1 MMPSRRAAKKTA
13 VRNRKTLREIF
24 SSKTAQTVLVMIVGV
39 VVLCGLMTIAIA
51 PKRYNLRVGDISHT
65 TITATKD
72 VVDEVSTA
80 RQREEAASK
89 VEPSYVFN
97 ENVTTD
103 VMLNLE
109 TVLKQVNTVQMYGRN
124 ILVQQHPDD
133 PLAQQSYQFNE
144 AEMSYAQ
151 GQLTQLTLAGYQL
164 QTLLHASDQQMLDL
178 TSDLTA
184 AVENTM
190 NTTIREGYVSETI
203 QYLQQIVGYKTDI
216 DLLQNVVTPIL
227 RKVMQ
232 PNMLI
237 DQTATEALRQEA
249 RDAVEPVIYKQGQ
262 NIVLARE
269 RVTINQLEM
278 LRSLGLLDNDDV
290 DIMMY
295 VSAIVLVLVAIAV
308 LVMALVMF
316 TPETLQRPSRMLIIM
331 LGMCLTLGVCIL
343 AKLVNVYLMP
353 TLLAVVMLTS
363 LLGARVGMAACLSM
377 TVIIG
382 TLATGSESTFS
393 AQTVNIVLTTLIS
406 SITALM
412 IVRRKPNR
420 QQILLCGIITA
431 VVNAV
436 LILVVGFMT
445 NTSLHDVAADAIWS
459 GAAAAGAA
467 ILTIAFD
474 PLIEAMFNLATPSKL
489 MELSNPNHPLLRRL
503 LIEASGTYHHSIIVA
518 NLAEAA
524 AESVEANQLL
534 ARAGAYFH
542 DIGKLK
548 RPLYFKENQIGDNPH
563 EHTNPYVSAAI
574 VTAHT
579 RDGLVLAQQYRLPQE
594 IQSIIAEHHGDTPV
608 MYFYHK
614 ATQQAGDAGVDITD
628 FRYDGKRPQTKE
640 SAIIMLADTVEAAV
654 RSMSN
659 PTPKAIEEFIHKLV
673 QGKLD
678 DGQLSAAPL
687 TLLDVERICQAFTTV
702 LKGVFH
708 ERIEYPSISPAAAAR
723 VNAIMSA
730 SEDGHTESRVEA
742 MELRKVEP
750 EVPAKQEQPAAAAQQ
765 AVPQPVKVAAQAPQ
779 STAAAP
785 AAAADKAPA
794 APQKICVSQAKQNGE
809 AAATAPAAA
818 QPVKPAA
825 EAAAGKSATAQAG
838 AVQPAQA
845 APQPVKTSCETVAP
859 VTAAPASQPAKPV
872 CDNDPAAAQPVK
884 PAADA
889 AAGKAATAQAGAAQP
904 VKPAC
909 ETAAPV
915 TAAPASQP
923 AKPASEND
931 PAAAQQVKP
940 AADAD
945 AGKAATAQA
954 PVPQPVKPVSEN
966 DPAAAQP
973 AKTETETPSAET
985 LPVDTQPA
993 ADESRSTG
1001 TDAPAQGEKHED

>member
-1 MMPSRRAAKKTA
+1 MMPNRRAA
-13 VRNRKTLREIF
+13 RKPAGRTRKPLREIF
-24 SSKTAQTVLVMIVGV
+24 ATKTAQTVMVMILCTVL
-39 VVLCGLMTIAIA
+39 LCGLMTVAIA
-51 PKRYNLRVGDISHT
+51 PKRYSLRVGDISHT

-72 VVDEVSTA
+72 VVDEVTTA

-97 ENVTTD
+97 ETVTTE
-103 VMLNLE
+103 VMQNLAI
-109 TVLKQVNTVQMYGRN
+109 VLKQVNTVQQYGRT
-124 ILVQQHPDD
+124 ILEKEYPGD
-133 PLAQQSYQFNE
+133 PVAQNAYRFNE
-144 AEMSYAQ
+144 AELSYAQ

-178 TSDLTA
+178 TNDLTA

-249 RDAVEPVIYKQGQ
+249 RAAVEPVIYKQGQ

-269 RVTINQLEM
+269 RVTVTQLEM

-295 VSAIVLVLVAIAV
+295 VSACSLVLIAIAILVLVLT
-308 LVMALVMF
+308 LLF
-316 TPETLQRPSRMLIIM
+316 PEILRRPSRMLIIM
-331 LGMCLTLGVCIL
+331 LVMCLTLGVCVL
-343 AKLVNVYLMP
+343 AKLVKVYLMP
-353 TLLAVVMLTS
+353 TLLCVVMVTS

-393 AQTVNIVLTTLIS
+393 SQTVNIILTTLIS

-412 IVRRKPNR
+412 IVHKKPNR

-431 VVNAV
+431 MVNAA
-436 LILVVGFMT
+436 LILILGFMT
-445 NTSLHDVAADAIWS
+445 NTSLHEVAADAVWS

-467 ILTIAFD
+467 VLTIAFD
-474 PLIEAMFNLATPSKL
+474 PLVEALFNLATPTKL

-524 AESVEANQLL
+524 AESVDGNQLL

-579 RDGLVLAQQYRLPQE
+579 RDGLVLAQQYRLPME
-594 IQSIIAEHHGDTPV
+594 IQNIIAEHHGDTPV

-614 ATQQAGDAGVDITD
+614 ASQQAGDAGVDIAD

-659 PTPKAIEEFIHKLV
+659 PTPQAIEEFIHKLV
-673 QGKLD
+673 KGKLE
-678 DGQLSAAPL
+678 DGQLNDAPL
-687 TLLDVERICQAFTTV
+687 TLQDVERICQAFSTV

-723 VNAIMSA
+723 VNASLMA
-730 SEDGHTESRVEA
+730 SEEGYTESRVEA
-742 MELRKVEP
+742 MELRKVEAETPVQPKAP
-750 EVPAKQEQPAAAAQQ
+750 EQAAPAQQ
-765 AVPQPVKVAAQAPQ
+765 AKPAPAQASKPAATQAVKPAQPQP
-779 STAAAP
+779 AAP
-785 AAAADKAPA
+785 AAA
-794 APQKICVSQAKQNGE
+794 
-809 AAATAPAAA
+809 T
-818 QPVKPAA
+818 QP
-825 EAAAGKSATAQAG
+825 
-838 AVQPAQA
+838 
-845 APQPVKTSCETVAP
+845 
-859 VTAAPASQPAKPV
+859 
-872 CDNDPAAAQPVK
+872 
-884 PAADA
+884 
-889 AAGKAATAQAGAAQP
+889 
-904 VKPAC
+904 
-909 ETAAPV
+909 
-915 TAAPASQP
+915 QP
-923 AKPASEND
+923 AKPAAQPAVSEAAPAQPQPAA
-931 PAAAQQVKP
+931 PAAATQ
-940 AADAD
+940 
-945 AGKAATAQA
+945 
-954 PVPQPVKPVSEN
+954 PQPAKP
-966 DPAAAQP
+966 AAQP
-973 AKTETETPSAET
+973 AASEAAPAQ
-985 LPVDTQPA
+985 PQPA
-993 ADESRSTG
+993 APAAATQPQPAKPAAQPAVSEA
-1001 TDAPAQGEKHED
+1001 APAQPAVPAAKEEEQPAKPEEAAEKTKEKESGESVVANENQSEPQGENHED

>member
-1 MMPSRRAAKKTA
+1 MMPNRRAAKKPS
-13 VRNRKTLREIF
+13 VRSRKTLREIF
-24 SSKTAQTVLVMIVGV
+24 GTKTAQTVLVVIAGV
-39 VVLCGLMTIAIA
+39 IVLCGLMTVAIA

-97 ENVTTD
+97 ETVTTD
-103 VMLNLE
+103 VLLNLE
-109 TVLKQVNTVQMYGRN
+109 TVLKQVNTVQQYGRN
-124 ILVQQHPDD
+124 ILLQQHPDD
-133 PLAQQSYQFNE
+133 PLAQQSYQFKE
-144 AEMSYAQ
+144 AELSYAQ

-164 QTLLHASDQQMLDL
+164 QTLLHASDQQMLDM

-290 DIMMY
+290 DVMMY
-295 VSAIVLVLVAIAV
+295 VSAIALVLVAIAV
-308 LVMALVMF
+308 LVMVLVMF

-331 LGMCLTLGVCIL
+331 LGMCLTLGICIL

-353 TLLAVVMLTS
+353 TLLAALMLTS
-363 LLGARVGMAACLSM
+363 LLGARVGLAAGLSM

-393 AQTVNIVLTTLIS
+393 AQTVNIIMTTLIS
-406 SITALM
+406 GIAAIM

-431 VVNAV
+431 VVNAA
-436 LILVVGFMT
+436 LILLVGFMT

-467 ILTIAFD
+467 ILTIALD
-474 PLIEAMFNLATPSKL
+474 PLIEAMFNLASPSKL

-524 AESVEANQLL
+524 AESVDANQLL

-594 IQSIIAEHHGDTPV
+594 IQNIIVEHHGDTPV

-614 ATQQAGDAGVDITD
+614 ASQQANDGGVDIAD

-659 PTPKAIEEFIHKLV
+659 PTPKAIEDFIHKLV

-678 DGQLSAAPL
+678 DGQLSEAPL

-708 ERIEYPSISPAAAAR
+708 ERIEYPSISPAAAAH
-723 VNAIMSA
+723 VNASMA
-730 SEDGHTESRVEA
+730 AEEGHTESRVEA
-742 MELRKVEP
+742 QELRKVEP
-750 EVPAKQEQPAAAAQQ
+750 EAAPKAAAPVVPAAAQ
-765 AVPQPVKVAAQAPQ
+765 
-779 STAAAP
+779 AAP
-785 AAAADKAPA
+785 AAAA
-794 APQKICVSQAKQNGE
+794 
-809 AAATAPAAA
+809 
-818 QPVKPAA
+818 QP
-825 EAAAGKSATAQAG
+825 TQ
-838 AVQPAQA
+838 
-845 APQPVKTSCETVAP
+845 
-859 VTAAPASQPAKPV
+859 
-872 CDNDPAAAQPVK
+872 
-884 PAADA
+884 
-889 AAGKAATAQAGAAQP
+889 
-904 VKPAC
+904 
-909 ETAAPV
+909 
-915 TAAPASQP
+915 ASQP
-923 AKPASEND
+923 AKPAAEAT
-931 PAAAQQVKP
+931 PAAPAQP
-940 AADAD
+940 A
-945 AGKAATAQA
+945 
-954 PVPQPVKPVSEN
+954 KPVSETAPVAAAQPTQ
-966 DPAAAQP
+966 PAKPACAGTAAQAAKPVQPAAQPAQPVAQAAQPAAQP
-973 AKTETETPSAET
+973 AKPACEGNTAPAPQTAPAAKPVQPAKPASEAAAASAPQPAKPANEAT
-985 LPVDTQPA
+985 VAPAAQPTQPA
-993 ADESRSTG
+993 KPASEAAVAPAPQPAKPANEATAAPATQPVKPASEAAAPAAQLAQTVAQPAKPTSEPTPTES
-1001 TDAPAQGEKHED
+1001 PAQGEHHED

>member
-1 MMPSRRAAKKTA
+1 MMPNRRAAKKPS

-24 SSKTAQTVLVMIVGV
+24 GTKTAQTVLVVIAGV
-39 VVLCGLMTIAIA
+39 IVLCGLMTVAIA

-97 ENVTTD
+97 ETVTTD
-103 VMLNLE
+103 VLLNLE
-109 TVLKQVNTVQMYGRN
+109 TVLKQVNTVQQYGRN
-124 ILVQQHPDD
+124 ILLQQHPDD
-133 PLAQQSYQFNE
+133 PLAQQSYQFKE
-144 AEMSYAQ
+144 AELSYAQ

-164 QTLLHASDQQMLDL
+164 QTLLHASDQQMLDM

-290 DIMMY
+290 DVMMY
-295 VSAIVLVLVAIAV
+295 VSAIALVLVAIAV
-308 LVMALVMF
+308 LVMVLVMF
-316 TPETLQRPSRMLIIM
+316 TPETLQRPSRMLIVM
-331 LGMCLTLGVCIL
+331 LGMCLTLGICIL

-353 TLLAVVMLTS
+353 TLLAALMLTS
-363 LLGARVGMAACLSM
+363 LLGARVGLAAGLSM

-393 AQTVNIVLTTLIS
+393 AQTVNIIMTTLIS
-406 SITALM
+406 GIAAVM

-431 VVNAV
+431 VVNAA
-436 LILVVGFMT
+436 LILLVGFMT

-467 ILTIAFD
+467 ILTIALD
-474 PLIEAMFNLATPSKL
+474 PLIEAMFNLASPSKL

-524 AESVEANQLL
+524 AESVDANQLL

-594 IQSIIAEHHGDTPV
+594 IQNIIVEHHGDTPV

-614 ATQQAGDAGVDITD
+614 ASQQANDGGVDIAD

-659 PTPKAIEEFIHKLV
+659 PTPKAIEDFIHKLV

-678 DGQLSAAPL
+678 DGQLSEAPL

-708 ERIEYPSISPAAAAR
+708 ERIEYPSISPAAAAH
-723 VNAIMSA
+723 VNASMA
-730 SEDGHTESRVEA
+730 AEEGHTESRVEA
-742 MELRKVEP
+742 QELRKVEP
-750 EVPAKQEQPAAAAQQ
+750 EAAPKTAAPVAPAPAQAAQAAAAQ
-765 AVPQPVKVAAQAPQ
+765 AAQPVAQPAKL
-779 STAAAP
+779 AGEGNAAP
-785 AAAADKAPA
+785 AASAPA
-794 APQKICVSQAKQNGE
+794 APAPVAK
-809 AAATAPAAA
+809 P
-818 QPVKPAA
+818 
-825 EAAAGKSATAQAG
+825 
-838 AVQPAQA
+838 VQPAMQSA
-845 APQPVKTSCETVAP
+845 QTMV
-859 VTAAPASQPAKPV
+859 QPA
-872 CDNDPAAAQPVK
+872 A
-884 PAADA
+884 
-889 AAGKAATAQAGAAQP
+889 
-904 VKPAC
+904 
-909 ETAAPV
+909 
-915 TAAPASQP
+915 QP
-923 AKPASEND
+923 AKPASEAVAT
-931 PAAAQQVKP
+931 PAPQPAKPTSEAVAAPAPQAAKP
-940 AADAD
+940 ASEAV
-945 AGKAATAQA
+945 ATPA
-954 PVPQPVKPVSEN
+954 PQPAKPVSEATAA
-966 DPAAAQP
+966 PAPQAAKPVSEATTAPAAQP
-973 AKTETETPSAET
+973 AQPTPQHAKPISEAVTAPAPQAKPASEAGAAPVLQAKPTCEPTPTES
-985 LPVDTQPA
+985 
-993 ADESRSTG
+993 
-1001 TDAPAQGEKHED
+1001 PAQGEHHED

>member
-1 MMPSRRAAKKTA
+1 MMPNRRAAKKPS
-13 VRNRKTLREIF
+13 VRSRKTLREIF
-24 SSKTAQTVLVMIVGV
+24 GTKTAQTVLVVIAGV
-39 VVLCGLMTIAIA
+39 IVLCGLMTVAIA

-97 ENVTTD
+97 ETVTTD
-103 VMLNLE
+103 VLLNLE
-109 TVLKQVNTVQMYGRN
+109 TVLKQVNTVQQYGRN
-124 ILVQQHPDD
+124 ILLQQHPDD
-133 PLAQQSYQFNE
+133 PLAQQSYQFKE
-144 AEMSYAQ
+144 AELSYAQ

-164 QTLLHASDQQMLDL
+164 QTLLHASDQQMLDM

-290 DIMMY
+290 DVMMY
-295 VSAIVLVLVAIAV
+295 VSAIALVLVAIAV
-308 LVMALVMF
+308 LVMVLVMF

-331 LGMCLTLGVCIL
+331 LGMCLTLGICIL

-353 TLLAVVMLTS
+353 TLLAALMLTS
-363 LLGARVGMAACLSM
+363 LLGARVGLAAGLSM

-393 AQTVNIVLTTLIS
+393 AQTVNIIMTTLIS
-406 SITALM
+406 GIAAIM

-431 VVNAV
+431 VVNAA
-436 LILVVGFMT
+436 LILLVGFMT

-467 ILTIAFD
+467 ILTIALD
-474 PLIEAMFNLATPSKL
+474 PLIEAMFNLASPSKL

-524 AESVEANQLL
+524 AESVDANQLL

-594 IQSIIAEHHGDTPV
+594 IQNIIVEHHGDTPV

-614 ATQQAGDAGVDITD
+614 ASQQANDGGVDIAD

-659 PTPKAIEEFIHKLV
+659 PTPKAIEDFIHKLV

-678 DGQLSAAPL
+678 DGQLSEAPL

-708 ERIEYPSISPAAAAR
+708 ERIEYPSISPAAAAH
-723 VNAIMSA
+723 VNASMA
-730 SEDGHTESRVEA
+730 AEEGHTESRVEA
-742 MELRKVEP
+742 QELRKVEP
-750 EVPAKQEQPAAAAQQ
+750 EAAPKAAAPVVPAAAQ
-765 AVPQPVKVAAQAPQ
+765 
-779 STAAAP
+779 AAP
-785 AAAADKAPA
+785 AAAAQPTQASQPAKPAAEATPAAPAQPAKPVSETAPVAAAQPTQPAKPACAGTAAQAAKPVQPAAQPAQPVAQAAQPAAQPAKPACEGNTAPAPQTAPA
-794 APQKICVSQAKQNGE
+794 AKPVQPAKPASE
-809 AAATAPAAA
+809 AAAASAPQPAKPANEATVAPAAQPTQPAKPASEAAVAPAPQPAKPANEATAAPATQPVKPASEAAAPAA
-818 QPVKPAA
+818 QPVKPAS
-825 EAAAGKSATAQAG
+825 EAAAPAAQL
-838 AVQPAQA
+838 AQ
-845 APQPVKTSCETVAP
+845 TVA
-859 VTAAPASQPAKPV
+859 QPAKP
-872 CDNDPAAAQPVK
+872 
-884 PAADA
+884 
-889 AAGKAATAQAGAAQP
+889 T
-904 VKPAC
+904 
-909 ETAAPV
+909 
-915 TAAPASQP
+915 
-923 AKPASEND
+923 SE
-931 PAAAQQVKP
+931 PTP
-940 AADAD
+940 
-945 AGKAATAQA
+945 
-954 PVPQPVKPVSEN
+954 
-966 DPAAAQP
+966 
-973 AKTETETPSAET
+973 TES
-985 LPVDTQPA
+985 
-993 ADESRSTG
+993 
-1001 TDAPAQGEKHED
+1001 PAQGEHHED

>member
-1 MMPSRRAAKKTA
+1 MMPNRRAARKPA
-13 VRNRKTLREIF
+13 GRNRKSLRELF
-24 SSKTAQTVLVMIVGV
+24 ATKTAQTIIVMIVAT
-39 VVLCGLMTIAIA
+39 VVLCGLMTVAIA
-51 PKRYNLRVGDISHT
+51 PKRYNLRAGDISHT

-72 VVDEVSTA
+72 VVDEVTTA

-97 ENVTTD
+97 ETVTTE
-103 VMLNLE
+103 VMQNLG
-109 TVLKQVNTVQMYGRN
+109 TVLKQVNAVQQYGRT
-124 ILVQQHPDD
+124 ILEKHFPGD
-133 PLAQQSYQFNE
+133 PVAQNAYQFNE
-144 AEMSYAQ
+144 AELSYAQ
-151 GQLTQLTLAGYQL
+151 GQLTMLTLAGYQL
-164 QTLLHASDQQMLDL
+164 QTLLHASDQQMLDM

-249 RDAVEPVIYKQGQ
+249 REAVEPVIYKQGQ

-269 RVTINQLEM
+269 RVTVTQLEM

-290 DIMMY
+290 DVMMY
-295 VSAIVLVLVAIAV
+295 VSAISMVLVA
-308 LVMALVMF
+308 LVILILVILLLC
-316 TPETLQRPSRMLIIM
+316 PEILHRPSRMLIIM
-331 LGMCLTLGVCIL
+331 LAMCLTLGVCVL

-353 TLLAVVMLTS
+353 TLLCAVMVTS
-363 LLGARVGMAACLSM
+363 LLGARAGMAACLSM

-393 AQTVNIVLTTLIS
+393 SQTVNIILTTMIS
-406 SITALM
+406 GIIALM
-412 IVRRKPNR
+412 IVRKKPNR

-431 VVNAV
+431 MVNAA
-436 LILVVGFMT
+436 LILILGFMT
-445 NTSLHDVAADAIWS
+445 NTSLHEVAADAVWS
-459 GAAAAGAA
+459 GAAAACAA
-467 ILTIAFD
+467 VLTIAFD
-474 PLIEAMFNLATPSKL
+474 PLVEAMFNLATPTKL

-524 AESVEANQLL
+524 AESVDGNQLL

-579 RDGLVLAQQYRLPQE
+579 RDGLVLAQQYRLPME
-594 IQSIIAEHHGDTPV
+594 IQNIIAEHHGDTPV

-614 ATQQAGDAGVDITD
+614 ASQQAGDAGVDIAD

-659 PTPKAIEEFIHKLV
+659 PTPQAIEEFIHKLV
-673 QGKLD
+673 KGKLE
-678 DGQLSAAPL
+678 DGQLNDAPL
-687 TLLDVERICQAFTTV
+687 TLQDVERICQAFTTV

-723 VNAIMSA
+723 VNASLMA
-730 SEDGHTESRVEA
+730 SEEGHTESRVEA

-750 EVPAKQEQPAAAAQQ
+750 EAPAQPKAAEPVAAQPVKTAPVQNGKPVPAQPAPSAVKPTVQPAVAENANPTAQPAAQANQPA
-765 AVPQPVKVAAQAPQ
+765 AVPQAAAHATATAQSAPLAAKPAAQPTVQPAVTENACPKAQPAAPANQ
-779 STAAAP
+779 PAAVSQAAAP
-785 AAAADKAPA
+785 AANP
-794 APQKICVSQAKQNGE
+794 
-809 AAATAPAAA
+809 A
-818 QPVKPAA
+818 QPAP
-825 EAAAGKSATAQAG
+825 SA
-838 AVQPAQA
+838 
-845 APQPVKTSCETVAP
+845 
-859 VTAAPASQPAKPV
+859 AKP
-872 CDNDPAAAQPVK
+872 
-884 PAADA
+884 
-889 AAGKAATAQAGAAQP
+889 
-904 VKPAC
+904 
-909 ETAAPV
+909 
-915 TAAPASQP
+915 
-923 AKPASEND
+923 
-931 PAAAQQVKP
+931 
-940 AADAD
+940 
-945 AGKAATAQA
+945 
-954 PVPQPVKPVSEN
+954 
-966 DPAAAQP
+966 AAQP
-973 AKTETETPSAET
+973 AVTENASPKVQPTTPVNQPTAIPQVAAAEAV
-985 LPVDTQPA
+985 PAQPA
-993 ADESRSTG
+993 PQAAKPVAQPTEKEPEQKEVE
-1001 TDAPAQGEKHED
+1001 PAEEIAVSGETQGENHED